1 MGVCSTLSV
10 VTMHSAGLGC
20 GWGGRR
26 PLTPQRRRA
35 CCTPPTHTCAGA
47 TSDGHG
53 APGVGA
59 LVAHLPHMQVQPVMA
74 AERLVFYRERAAS
87 MYAPIPFAIA
97 TGVVEIPYLILQSG
111 LMVVITYCEP
121 PAAPARLPAASA
133 PATAAPACLLTF

>member
-1 MGVCSTLSV
+1 MQVQPV
-10 VTMHSAGLGC
+10 MAPPP
-20 GWGGRR
+20 R
-26 PLTPQRRRA
+26 PPI
-35 CCTPPTHTCAGA
+35 
-47 TSDGHG
+47 
-53 APGVGA
+53 V
-59 LVAHLPHMQVQPVMA
+59 QVQPVMA